1 MTWPLPLAFGLRGGF
16 RFRPLPRP
24 SPKRMLSSVAG
35 SIHAPRGVNEMPTMP
50 EKDPALWTALLAWVS
65 TVAPQLYAP
74 ALSVAV
80 AVLRVIYGG
89 GGSRQMVL
97 EGLLCGLAT
106 LSLVPLLE
114 WLGLPSN
121 MATFAGGMVGFV
133 GVEKLREYADRLI
146 GRKVDK
152 A

>member
-1 MTWPLPLAFGLRGGF
+1 
-16 RFRPLPRP
+16 
-24 SPKRMLSSVAG
+24 
-35 SIHAPRGVNEMPTMP
+35 MP
-50 EKDPALWTALLAWVS
+50 EKDPALWAALLAWIGS
-65 TVAPQLYAP
+65 VAPQLYAP
-74 ALSVAV
+74 ALSVV
-80 AVLRVIYGG
+80 IAVLRVVYGG

-121 MATFAGGMVGFV
+121 MATFCGGLVGFI

-146 GRKVDK
+146 GRKVDQ